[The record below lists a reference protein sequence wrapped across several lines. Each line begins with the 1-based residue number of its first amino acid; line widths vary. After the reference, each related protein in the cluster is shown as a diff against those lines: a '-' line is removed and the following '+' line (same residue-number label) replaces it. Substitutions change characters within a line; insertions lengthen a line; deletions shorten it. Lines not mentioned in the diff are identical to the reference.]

1 MPPKRRGAQAGDA
14 GQASDKQEKRPRS
27 AAKSAKDLGDAE
39 TPDLTPEKP
48 DPKKARTFQNLT
60 NDEKVSVA
68 DNLKEQEGRRLYDDA
83 GDARQDAG
91 GRRDWSE
98 GCYGK
103 TNALDHMPK
112 IEPKDKENNRSYD
125 NYHDDAPVTDSDMLD
140 YCSEGSQPAYLPG
153 DEVTLDDLNKAATTA
168 KSREIIMMMLG
179 KVRKKLR
186 IRAATPPKTF
196 RTGLVK
202 TAVASHSTSLPRRHL
217 QF

>member
-14 GQASDKQEKRPRS
+14 GQASDKQEKRPRT

-39 TPDLTPEKP
+39 TPDLTPEKES
-48 DPKKARTFQNLT
+48 KKARTFQNLT
-60 NDEKVSVA
+60 ADEKVSIA
-68 DNLKEQEGRRLYDDA
+68 DKEGRRLYDEA

-98 GCYGK
+98 GFYGK
-103 TNALDHMPK
+103 TNALDHIAK
-112 IEPKDKENNRSYD
+112 IEPKDKEKQRSYD
-125 NYHDDAPVTDSDMLD
+125 NYHDDAPVTDSDMRD
-140 YCSEGSQPAYLPG
+140 YNCEGSQPAYLPG
-153 DEVTLDDLNKAATTA
+153 DEVTMDDLNKAASTA

-179 KVRKKLR
+179 KVRKKWR

-217 QF
+217 QL

>member
-98 GCYGK
+98 GCLGK
-103 TNALDHMPK
+103 RNALDYIAK
-112 IEPKDKENNRSYD
+112 IEPKDKETRSSY
-125 NYHDDAPVTDSDMLD
+125 DDAPVTDSDMRD
-140 YCSEGSQPAYLPG
+140 YNCEGSQPVHLPG
-153 DEVTLDDLNKAATTA
+153 DEVTLDDLNKAASTK

-179 KVRKKLR
+179 KVRKN
-186 IRAATPPKTF
+186 
-196 RTGLVK
+196 
-202 TAVASHSTSLPRRHL
+202 
-217 QF
+217 